1 MKSRKQS
8 RHIRQQHEIVCRAS
22 QLITFEWNMKKGSVR
37 FSEYW
42 SMVLGQPLY
51 VPDLEEFVKKTK
63 RLQPHDKDR
72 IFGAIE
78 KARKKVPYQKLE
90 IRVPGSDGQ
99 LRWYEL
105 SVTTQM
111 DKEGEPIFAIG
122 ILRDIMEH
130 RQEIT
135 RIRRE
140 AQTDPTGVLN
150 KAAIEQY
157 GRERFAQL
165 REEETLAAL
174 ILDLDD
180 FKYINDTMGHPMGD
194 YVLSEIGASMKKC
207 ALPGMCIGRIGG
219 DEFLMLLAGAK
230 ALNVRLVKEYAEKL
244 LEHVQSIKISGMN
257 RPVRVS
263 IGIAV
268 LGQESGMSF
277 EELYAKADRALY
289 QSKRAGKGRIK
300 WAEDE
305 VIE

>member
-1 MKSRKQS
+1 M
-8 RHIRQQHEIVCRAS
+8 
-22 QLITFEWNMKKGSVR
+22 
-37 FSEYW
+37 
-42 SMVLGQPLY
+42 
-51 VPDLEEFVKKTK
+51 
-63 RLQPHDKDR
+63 
-72 IFGAIE
+72 
-78 KARKKVPYQKLE
+78 
-90 IRVPGSDGQ
+90 
-99 LRWYEL
+99 
-105 SVTTQM
+105 
-111 DKEGEPIFAIG
+111 
-122 ILRDIMEH
+122 
-130 RQEIT
+130 
-135 RIRRE
+135 
-140 AQTDPTGVLN
+140 
-150 KAAIEQY
+150 
-157 GRERFAQL
+157 
-165 REEETLAAL
+165 AAL

-194 YVLSEIGASMKKC
+194 YVLSEIGACMKKC

-268 LGQESGMSF
+268 LDQESGMSF